1 MEPFLLRALAGAIA
15 VALAAGPLGCFVVWR
30 RMAYFGAALAH
41 SALLGVLLGLLIGIR
56 VEIGVAFTC
65 IVIALGF
72 TALERHRVLAKDAL
86 LGVIAH
92 AALAFG
98 LVALALSH
106 GVNIDLMGYLFGDV
120 LAIGPIDLGVMWV
133 VGALTLVVLRLR
145 WSELLMLTLS
155 EELAAVEGVAVG
167 RMRLLL
173 VLLIA
178 LLVAVGMRVVGL
190 LLIVSL
196 LIIPA
201 AAARNL
207 ARSPSSMAIIA
218 SAIGIFSVGTGLW
231 ASWRWDLPAGPA
243 IVIAAT
249 GCFVLSPLPARVRA
263 HRVRPEARPEPL
275 A

>member
-1 MEPFLLRALAGAIA
+1 VM
-15 VALAAGPLGCFVVWR
+15 
-30 RMAYFGAALAH
+30 
-41 SALLGVLLGLLIGIR
+41 GIR
-56 VEIGVAFTC
+56 VEFGVALTC
-65 IVIALGF
+65 TVVALGF
-72 TALERHRVLAKDAL
+72 AALERQRVLAKDAL

-98 LVALALSH
+98 LVALALSK

-120 LAIGPIDLGVMWV
+120 LAIGPFDLSVMWSV
-133 VGALTLVVLRLR
+133 ASLILVALGLR
-145 WSELLMLTLS
+145 WRELLLLTLS
-155 EELAAVEGVAVG
+155 EELAAVEGVAVA

-178 LLVAVGMRVVGL
+178 MLVAVGMRVVGL

-201 AAARNL
+201 AAARQL
-207 ARSPSSMAIIA
+207 ARSPSSMAAIA
-218 SAIGIFSVGTGLW
+218 AAIGVSSTGAGLW

-249 GCFVLSPLPARVRA
+249 ACFALSPLPARVRE
-263 HRVRPEARPEPL
+263 RRRRWLARPAPL
-275 A
+275 P